1 MNPNIIRERFKT
13 AMPQKLKV
21 PESYNL
27 LSSIHSWI
35 LPDVQPVPEMT
46 SGGTFSR
53 SFTINGTRVPLKIQQ
68 CESGEPL
75 EIECT
80 TKEISKRDITRK
92 MTRTLNLKLPL
103 EDALETMSNDPV
115 LDSIS
120 EKVSIVRPYLADTVF
135 EGLLKSIIQQQI
147 SYRAANVITKRIVIG
162 LGTGISDESYHQFP
176 SASTIVSAGVDML
189 RSFGIGYKT
198 DYVFD
203 LCIMIEKGE
212 LDPESLM
219 GLQYDEVHEIL
230 VPIRG
235 IGDWTI
241 QALSIAGLGDYSTF
255 PYGDLAIQ
263 NILGKLY
270 QAGRRY
276 SKKEVI
282 EFAEAKGEQGPLIL
296 YLLMCA
302 DALGFIAN
310 RP

>member
-1 MNPNIIRERFKT
+1 M
-13 AMPQKLKV
+13 
-21 PESYNL
+21 
-27 LSSIHSWI
+27 
-35 LPDVQPVPEMT
+35 
-46 SGGTFSR
+46 G
-53 SFTINGTRVPLKIQQ
+53 
-68 CESGEPL
+68 ESGEPL

-80 TKEISKRDITRK
+80 KKGISKMDITRK
-92 MTRTLNLKLPL
+92 LTNTLNLNLSL
-103 EDALETMSNDPV
+103 ENAMETMSNDPV

-162 LGTGISDESYHQFP
+162 LGNGVSENDSYYQFP
-176 SASTIVSAGVDML
+176 SAATIVSAGVDML

-219 GLQYDEVHEIL
+219 GLPYDEVHEIL
-230 VPIRG
+230 IPIRG

-241 QALSIAGLGDYSTF
+241 QALSIAGLGDYNTF

-263 NILGKLY
+263 NILGRLY
-270 QAGRRY
+270 RAGRRY

-282 EFAEAKGEQGPLIL
+282 EFAEAKGEKGPLIL
-296 YLLMCA
+296 YMLMCA
-302 DALGFIAN
+302 DALGFIADG
-310 RP
+310 P